1 MFTNIIST
9 LSSADAVSTGDLISA
24 FDSVSAS
31 DVVSAADA
39 GFRFEPDNFIQAL
52 PTIGICLLSI
62 FAVMAAIILVTSL
75 LNKITAGGS
84 DKEDE

>member
-1 MFTNIIST
+1 MFTDIFST
-9 LSSADAVSTGDLISA
+9 LSGADIPSAGDLLTA

-31 DVVSAADA
+31 DVVSAADT
-39 GFRFEPDNFIQAL
+39 GFRFEPDNFLQAL

-62 FAVMAAIILVTSL
+62 FAVMAAIIIVTSL

>member
-9 LSSADAVSTGDLISA
+9 LSSADAVSTGDLI
-24 FDSVSAS
+24 SAS

-62 FAVMAAIILVTSL
+62 FAVMAAIILVTSF